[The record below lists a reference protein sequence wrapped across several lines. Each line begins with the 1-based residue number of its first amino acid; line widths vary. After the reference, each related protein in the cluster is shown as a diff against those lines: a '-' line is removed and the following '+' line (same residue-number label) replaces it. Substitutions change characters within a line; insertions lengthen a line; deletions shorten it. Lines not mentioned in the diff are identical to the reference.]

1 MDGLDDRLL
10 SVARAEGDLEVG
22 LALVA
27 DGVGRGAVRG
37 LVRVGPALAEGEAVL
52 LGADLDIALAAAVA
66 VVERLDLDAD
76 LLVTA
81 LFETLLAWILT

>member
-1 MDGLDDRLL
+1 MSRIGRATGL

-27 DGVGRGAVRG
+27 DGVGGGAVGG
-37 LVRVGPALAEGEAVL
+37 LVRVGPALVEREAVL
-52 LGADLDIALAAAVA
+52 LGADLDLALVAAVA

-76 LLVTA
+76 LLVRA
-81 LFETLLAWILT
+81 LF